1 MESCGG
7 IGVKTMLVPPIAA
20 RTDDAFRRKPIF
32 DRKSV
37 TRAPSQPVDTPF
49 TRKHRSKKIPAKT
62 KPSPETERLRR
73 EKQTNLI
80 SCCLCR
86 SEMKASTLEHHLL
99 KPCPLWM
106 FSRKGRA
113 AKKGLSK
120 QKVKD
125 LLYKAERLGA
135 KAAPKTHCT
144 KCGKLLSALA
154 MDIHVGTCGKERV
167 AHSDDGFPFVLLP
180 QGFTGNVKAAMKR
193 HFVTEQARHKRRSSD
208 DWDWSRLDELELLRP
223 KMTHFGR
230 KGWFGYCVFEFTN
243 TQMVVLETPLRA
255 NATYVVGANWK
266 DLISLTKPE
275 IRQGDH
281 QRIFHLGDYWRRRVE
296 RALWK

>member
-1 MESCGG
+1 MPA
-7 IGVKTMLVPPIAA
+7 LPIAA
-20 RTDDAFRRKPIF
+20 ETDAFRRKPIF
-32 DRKSV
+32 DRKSNPL
-37 TRAPSQPVDTPF
+37 TPNPPVDPPSPK
-49 TRKHRSKKIPAKT
+49 KHRIKKVRAKT
-62 KPSPETERLRR
+62 IPSPETKRLRI
-73 EKQTNLI
+73 EKQANLI

-86 SEMKASTLEHHLL
+86 SEMGASKLAHHLL

-106 FSRKGRA
+106 LSRKGRV

-120 QKVKD
+120 QKLKD
-125 LLYKAERLGA
+125 FLYKAERSGTREVL
-135 KAAPKTHCT
+135 KAPCKR
-144 KCGKLLSALA
+144 CGKLLSTLA
-154 MDIHVGTCGKERV
+154 MDIHVGSCGKQRITP
-167 AHSDDGFPFVLLP
+167 SDDGFPFIVLP
-180 QGFTGNVKAAMKR
+180 KGVTGDIKAVMKR
-193 HFVTEQARHKRRSSD
+193 YFVTEQALRRQRPND

-230 KGWFGYCVFEFTN
+230 KGWFGYCVFEFPN
-243 TQMVVLETPLRA
+243 TQMVVLETPLRS